1 MAALTVAVTSDKTA
15 RVSGSGN
22 EDIELSAADEK
33 ALFRAIEDF
42 AKTEATETG
51 ESVEVSVSGFGATKQ
66 LTVTPDGHVAVAG
79 PPTGPIAPVA
89 VPAPARPVQEPV
101 SVRAAEFAPRSAPL
115 RIPAQERHSVL
126 VAPVAVPGAEEPARM
141 GIRGRLN
148 AVLNLRLAPKPESAE
163 VRQRAAAAKIAGHIP
178 GFSIV
183 TVANPKGGVG
193 KTPLS
198 IALNETIAKHR
209 GAGSSVCVDF
219 AEVGGT
225 LPGRVS
231 IPPRE
236 GQDVHSLV
244 AADAAAQ
251 GNLSPVALSRYL
263 ARQPGGDDIV
273 AGSSGAGG
281 VGFSYHD
288 AEAIGRIM
296 SAHREILIAD
306 TPGNATLSGGWQWAT
321 ANAHAL
327 IVPVPM
333 RHDTAEPGH
342 KMLTDLAATY
352 GPEILARTIVVIT
365 DGPGD
370 DPKVE
375 SSAVEAFRELH
386 VHEVARMPYEPK
398 FASGGRIAASQ
409 LLPATATAL
418 SVLAAMVVDLIAQPT
433 N

>member
-1 MAALTVAVTSDKTA
+1 MAALAVEVTSDTTA

-22 EDIELSAADEK
+22 TDVELSAADEK
-33 ALFRAIEDF
+33 ALFRAIEEF

-51 ESVEVSVSGFGATKQ
+51 ESVEVSVRGFGATKQ
-66 LTVTPDGHVAVAG
+66 LTVTPEGHVAVSG
-79 PPTGPIAPVA
+79 PPTGPITPVA
-89 VPAPARPVQEPV
+89 VPAPAYTVEEPV
-101 SVRAAEFAPRSAPL
+101 SVRAGVTQPQSAPL
-115 RIPAQERHSVL
+115 RVPAQDRHSVL
-126 VAPVAVPGAEEPARM
+126 VAPEVIPGAGEPARM

-148 AVLNLRLAPKPESAE
+148 AVLNLRLAPKPQSVE
-163 VRQRAAAAKIAGHIP
+163 VRQRAAAATIAGHLP

-198 IALNETIAKHR
+198 VALNEVIAKHR

-219 AEVGGT
+219 AEVGGS

-236 GQDVHSLV
+236 GQDVHALV
-244 AADAAAQ
+244 AADAAAH
-251 GNLSPVALSRYL
+251 GNLSPATLSRHL

-327 IVPVPM
+327 IVPVPL
-333 RHDTAEPGH
+333 RHDTADPGH
-342 KMLTDLAATY
+342 TMLNDLAAIY
-352 GPEILARTIVVIT
+352 GSAILARTIVVIT

-370 DPKVE
+370 NPVVE
-375 SSAVEAFRELH
+375 TTAVDAFLELH
-386 VHEVARMPYEPK
+386 VHEVVRMPFEPK
-398 FASGGRIAASQ
+398 FASGERIVASQ
-409 LLPATATAL
+409 LRPTTTAAVTAL
-418 SVLAAMVVDLIAQPT
+418 AAKIVGLIAGT
-433 N
+433 S